1 MHKLILS
8 FKGRI
13 QKVFIPE
20 GITCSIGRA
29 PDCDIS
35 IDNLAVEPLH
45 ATIHLFEHEASLS
58 THPENHVLINNSKPE
73 TFQNIELA
81 QGDEITIGKHTL
93 TYIWESEQPG
103 KKVPSTSA
111 IKQQTEQTS
120 WLQIMNGPKMG
131 RTMQLSKS
139 SLQIGAANSKVA
151 LISSRKDG
159 YYLSVLDNDIPVK
172 VDNHDIGD
180 NVVPL
185 QDGNTIRIGEM
196 EMLFFTQQ

>member
-1 MHKLILS
+1 VHKLILS

-13 QKVFIPE
+13 QKVFLPK

-45 ATIHLFEHEASLS
+45 ATIHLYEHGASLS
-58 THPENHVLINNSKPE
+58 THPENHVLINNIKPE

-93 TYIWESEQPG
+93 TYIWENEQAD
-103 KKVPSTSA
+103 KKVPSTSE
-111 IKQQTEQTS
+111 IQRHTEQS
-120 WLQIMNGPKMG
+120 GWLQIMNGPKMG
-131 RTMQLSKS
+131 RTMQLNKS
-139 SLQIGAANSKVA
+139 SLQIGAASSKVA
-151 LISSRKDG
+151 LISNREDG
-159 YYLSVLDNDIPVK
+159 YYLSVIDNDIEVK